1 MVKNEQ
7 IHKKYRS
14 YGKKII
20 ITVTVKTLG
29 REKSFKLAIPAP
41 INPTPRP
48 HIFVGRQLFG
58 KSFDKALPIAYN
70 TKPSPIRLKLFILT
84 KPSPIRLKLFILGF
98 YLSIDIFQNHFRGAK
113 LYELVVIINR

>member
-41 INPTPRP
+41 ANPTPRP
-48 HIFVGRQLFG
+48 RIFVGRQLFG

-70 TKPSPIRLKLFILT
+70 TKPSQ
-84 KPSPIRLKLFILGF
+84 IRLKLFILGF